1 MVPSAHVSV
10 TPLEIYSEL
19 LTNNLSNNKK
29 WYYVYLIKVYK

>member
-1 MVPSAHVSV
+1 MVPSAHISV
-10 TPLEIYSEL
+10 APLEIYSEL